1 MSMNKLLAAAGLTG
15 AAVNALAHGGHGA
28 EGAHWHATD
37 AWGFVLAGLVV
48 ALVLWSRR
56 GK

>member
-1 MSMNKLLAAAGLTG
+1 MKTWALSALGLAAGS
-15 AAVNALAHGGHGA
+15 AAAHGGHGL

-37 AWGFVLAGLVV
+37 AWGWMVLGVGV
-48 ALVLWSRR
+48 ALLVWMRR